1 MNARSLR
8 RLAGDH
14 ASLHTSPLPPNY
26 LLDPSQSEDDSSDL
40 TVLDILLAGPTSTPY
55 ESGVFKLHLSIPD
68 TYPNDP
74 PKAFF
79 RTKIFH
85 PNVDDATGAVCL
97 ETLKRD
103 WDPKLTLRDILI
115 TINCLLLQPNPS
127 SALNAE
133 AGMLLEQGD
142 DGWTAFE
149 RRAKFMTK
157 LHAGIPR
164 DWKEAV
170 AEAQSRGEEKVE
182 VVGAPKPEAQR
193 QDSGVDFT
201 DRRRGRRRRTEKATP
216 VLQRMDQKDPGEPS
230 KLMTSTEKRPFVVQA
245 EADDVFRLRIPPPP
259 ETPQATD
266 DDEMDYDQENGCTT
280 PPSRIGAPVFQSPV
294 RQGPA
299 VPLGELS
306 ISDDSFEAEYP
317 PSPKKSP
324 QKQRVRQD
332 TQQENNINP
341 ERAEFN
347 RPATRNA
354 LFTPQGQTDSDLS
367 LFTIRRAAHTP
378 QLRRSPRRQQH
389 HDELESSF
397 IGKVASG
404 GVTKKQ
410 APSSGK
416 SAEERRKE
424 RLEAKMWKLCGEDVD
439 AWNRGDFGGFH
450 GLGLSRW

>member
-1 MNARSLR
+1 M
-8 RLAGDH
+8 
-14 ASLHTSPLPPNY
+14 
-26 LLDPSQSEDDSSDL
+26 
-40 TVLDILLAGPTSTPY
+40 
-55 ESGVFKLHLSIPD
+55 FKLHLSIPE

-103 WDPKLTLRDILI
+103 WDPKLTLGDILI

-157 LHAGIPR
+157 LHAGIPK
-164 DWKEAV
+164 DWKQAV
-170 AEAQSRGEEKVE
+170 MEAQSRGEEKPAIAE
-182 VVGAPKPEAQR
+182 VPKPEAQR

-201 DRRRGRRRRTEKATP
+201 DRRRGRLRRTEKATP
-216 VLQRMDQKDPGEPS
+216 MLQRMDQKDHGEPS
-230 KLMTSTEKRPFVVQA
+230 KLMTPTEKRPFVVQA
-245 EADDVFRLRIPPPP
+245 EADDVFGLRIPPPP
-259 ETPQATD
+259 ETPQATDD

-280 PPSRIGAPVFQSPV
+280 PPSRISAPVFQSPM
-294 RQGPA
+294 RKGPT

-324 QKQRVRQD
+324 QKQRVTHH
-332 TQQENNINP
+332 TQQENNVNA
-341 ERAEFN
+341 ERAEAG
-347 RPATRNA
+347 RPAARNN
-354 LFTPQGQTDSDLS
+354 LFTPLGQTDESDLS
-367 LFTIRRAAHTP
+367 LFTIRKAAHTP
-378 QLRRSPRRQQH
+378 QLRRSPRRQQQQH

-397 IGKVASG
+397 IGRVASG

-416 SAEERRKE
+416 STEEKRKE
-424 RLEAKMWKLCGEDVD
+424 RLEAKMWKLCSEDVD
-439 AWNRGDFGGFH
+439 AWNRGDFGGFQ
-450 GLGLSRW
+450 GISLSRW

>member
-1 MNARSLR
+1 LR

-55 ESGVFKLHLSIPD
+55 ESGVFKLHLTIPE

-142 DGWTAFE
+142 DGWAAFE

-157 LHAGIPR
+157 LHAGVPKE
-164 DWKEAV
+164 WKEAV
-170 AEAQSRGEEKVE
+170 VEAQRRGEEISPAAE
-182 VVGAPKPEAQR
+182 VAKPEAQR

-201 DRRRGRRRRTEKATP
+201 DRRRGRRRRTDKATP
-216 VLQRMDQKDPGEPS
+216 VLQRVDQKERGEPS
-230 KLMTSTEKRPFVVQA
+230 KMMTPTDKRPFVVQG
-245 EADDVFRLRIPPPP
+245 EADDVFGLRIPPPP

-266 DDEMDYDQENGCTT
+266 DDDMDFDQENGCTT
-280 PPSRIGAPVFQSPV
+280 PPSRIGAPVFQSPI
-294 RQGPA
+294 RQSAA

-306 ISDDSFEAEYP
+306 ISDESFEAEFP

-324 QKQRVRQD
+324 QKQRITEPD
-332 TQQENNINP
+332 HQENKNNTK
-341 ERAEFN
+341 RAECGH
-347 RPATRNA
+347 PTDRNN
-354 LFTPQGQTDSDLS
+354 LFTPQAQTDDSDLS
-367 LFTIRRAAHTP
+367 LFTIRKAARTP

-389 HDELESSF
+389 HDQLESSF
-397 IGKVASG
+397 IGKSVEG

-410 APSSGK
+410 APSVGRSV
-416 SAEERRKE
+416 EEKRKE
-424 RLEAKMWKLCGEDVD
+424 RLEAQMWKLCGEDVD
-439 AWNRGDFGGFH
+439 AWNRGDFGGFQSIN
-450 GLGLSRW
+450 LSRW